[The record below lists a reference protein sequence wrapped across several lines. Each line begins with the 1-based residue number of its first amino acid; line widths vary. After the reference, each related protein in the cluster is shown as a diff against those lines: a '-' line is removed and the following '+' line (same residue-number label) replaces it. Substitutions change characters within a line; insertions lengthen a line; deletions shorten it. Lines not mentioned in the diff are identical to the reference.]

1 MISLSHFVEFE
12 RQIKCLANIE
22 EIISITDELAG
33 DIGFLWFNL
42 IRPSAST
49 GRDSSILLT
58 TYPASWV
65 ERVFSEGRHLDDPI
79 HAAVLRSVD
88 GVQWKDVGNIIDL
101 NDNQKETL
109 ALAGEHGLRNGFTV
123 PFRLSGVPCAMF
135 SVAIPQLSEMEPQ
148 LVLAAKLLGGI
159 VFAQAHRIIE
169 EKFGQCE
176 IVRLSPRQIDCIRLI
191 ALGLSDYA
199 IGAELGLSPETVRE
213 YVEGAR
219 QRYSVR
225 RRTQLIGVAIRDGY
239 LTVEEAVG
247 WFRPRLVRSAE

>member
-12 RQIKCLANIE
+12 RQSKHLTRIE
-22 EIISITDELAG
+22 ELIGITDAITES
-33 DIGFLWFNL
+33 IGFRWFNL

-88 GVQWKDVGNIIDL
+88 GIQWRDVGNIIDL
-101 NDNQKETL
+101 NDYHKETL
-109 ALAGEHGLRNGFTV
+109 ALASDHGLRNGFTV
-123 PFRLSGVPCAMF
+123 PFRLSGIPCAMF

-148 LVLAAKLLGGI
+148 LILAAKLLGGI
-159 VFAQAHRIIE
+159 VFAQAHRIVA

-176 IVRLSPRQIDCIRLI
+176 IVHLSPRQIDCIRLI

-219 QRYSVR
+219 QRYGVR
-225 RRTQLIGVAIRDGY
+225 RRTQLIAVAIRDGY

-247 WFRPRLVRSAE
+247 WFRPRLDRSTE